1 MINRNISKE
10 ILRLSKKLPV
20 ITLTGPRQS
29 GKTTLIKQIF
39 KDYTYINL
47 ENAEIR
53 DFAEQDIVGF
63 FRKYNGKIIID
74 EAQNVPEIF
83 SQIQTIV
90 DKSNEK
96 GQFILTGSQNFLLSE
111 KISQSLAGRTAIFN
125 LLPFSVNELRNTKYH
140 TDKYE
145 QYIQKGFYPRLYDQ
159 NLNPEDWLPD
169 YINTYIE
176 RDVRKI
182 INVSDLNRFRAFL
195 KICAGHTGQIINLSK
210 IGNEVGISHNTAQ
223 KWLSVLEASYIIF
236 LLPPYYKN
244 FNKRIIKSPK
254 LYFYDTGLAC
264 SLMNIKNAEQLDY
277 HFAKGNLFETF
288 IISEIKKLK
297 FNGLLKGDIY
307 FWRESNNSEADCI
320 IDNGNK
326 LKAIEIKSGRTIR
339 NDFFKNLNFFKK
351 ITKNIDI
358 ETFLIYGGDE
368 IQKRTE
374 HTVLNWQ
381 NIELT

>member
-1 MINRNISKE
+1 MINRIISKE

-20 ITLTGPRQS
+20 VTITGPRQS
-29 GKTTLIKQIF
+29 GKTTLVKQIF
-39 KDYTYINL
+39 KEYIYINL
-47 ENAEIR
+47 EDAEIR
-53 DFAEQDIVGF
+53 DFAKQDIVGF
-63 FRKYNGKIIID
+63 FQKYNNKIIID

-83 SQIQTIV
+83 SQIQVIV
-90 DKSNEK
+90 DNSKEK

-125 LLPFSVNELRNTKYH
+125 LLPFSVNELKEIKDHNN
-140 TDKYE
+140 KYE
-145 QYIQKGFYPRLYDQ
+145 SYIQKGLYPRLYDE
-159 NLNPEDWLPD
+159 NLEPKDWLPD

-182 INVSDLNRFRAFL
+182 INVSDLNRFRVFL

-223 KWLSVLEASYIIF
+223 KWLSILETSFIIF

-264 SLMNIKNAEQLDY
+264 SLMNIKNVEQLDY
-277 HFAKGNLFETF
+277 HFAKGNLFETM
-288 IISEIKKLK
+288 IISEIMKQK
-297 FNGLLKGDIY
+297 FNGELQGDVY
-307 FWRESNNSEADCI
+307 FWRESNNNEIDCI
-320 IDNGNK
+320 IDTGND
-326 LKAIEIKSGRTIR
+326 LKAIEIKSGRTIKG
-339 NDFFKNLNFFKK
+339 DFFKNLNFFKK
-351 ITKNIDI
+351 IIKDIDVK
-358 ETFLIYGGDE
+358 TFLIYGGND

-374 HTVLNWQ
+374 HTIINWQ
-381 NIELT
+381 NLDLL